1 MPDVAH
7 FPIIR
12 GTQGS
17 ISRERKSFS
26 VEKKKRGTAQQKKR
40 KDGKTNDVQMYT
52 LYTRFKTLWV
62 KTYGRSLN

>member
-40 KDGKTNDVQMYT
+40 KDGKTNKI
-52 LYTRFKTLWV
+52 FKQF
-62 KTYGRSLN
+62 TYFPRVLNP

>member
-40 KDGKTNDVQMYT
+40 KDGKTNKIFNYCC
-52 LYTRFKTLWV
+52 L
-62 KTYGRSLN
+62 